1 MIIIKWFMMKKKEI
15 EVKLAFY
22 TVLNQLCENYS
33 SYFTLIEDL
42 FNQLKDV
49 PTDQIRD
56 QFLEKLAEIVH
67 NEANNRKVDNEI
79 K

>member
-22 TVLNQLCENYS
+22 TVFSQLCENYS
-33 SYFTLIEDL
+33 SYFTIIEDL

-67 NEANNRKVDNEI
+67 NETNNRNVDDAI